1 MNKTI
6 IDEIHETREYIWE
19 SVKGNIDNFVKLII
33 ENENKHKN
41 RLVSKIS
48 TKLEVSKESSI
59 K

>member
-6 IDEIHETREYIWE
+6 IDEIHETRENIWE
-19 SVKGNIDNFVKLII
+19 SVKGDIDNFIKLII
-33 ENENKHKN
+33 KNENKHKN

-48 TKLEVSKESSI
+48 TKLELSKKASS